1 MKKIISLLLAFVLAL
16 SLAACGAQKE
26 EPYASVNIRLGGL
39 KGPTSMGMAKLLD
52 DAEKGLTAKFGN
64 DDRLVRD
71 HIPRTLRRIHRPW
84 SVPSHVFVE

>member
-52 DAEKGLTAKFGN
+52 DAEKGLTAN
-64 DDRLVRD
+64 
-71 HIPRTLRRIHRPW
+71 T
-84 SVPSHVFVE
+84 

>member
-52 DAEKGLTAKFGN
+52 DAEKGLTANTYDF
-64 DDRLVRD
+64 
-71 HIPRTLRRIHRPW
+71 TMA
-84 SVPSHVFVE
+84 PSAG